1 MSFRMPHDNNS
12 PPAGEQN
19 RDPQPPEIS
28 FDTSGIEPDDGY
40 RVSIPLFEGPVDLLL
55 YLIRKNELDIHEIS
69 LAEIARE
76 YLEYVELIRMVNL
89 EYAGEFIVVASTLM
103 KIKSRSLFLPQ
114 GEDEE
119 TREGENERETLIR
132 YLLEYQK
139 LGGAAEKLAEK
150 EAARR
155 GVFPRAGEKSRVVDH
170 YAKRDNAPDYVLFD
184 LMTALRDVLSTAPKI
199 TTHEVELIN
208 VTSEMKQREIMNAV
222 VKEGKA
228 DFLSMVRG
236 QPRIIIVVTFIA
248 LLELIKNGKV
258 RIRQTNQFG
267 RIEIYEHSTDEIADS

>member
-1 MSFRMPHDNNS
+1 MSFRMPHDTDS
-12 PPAGEQN
+12 PPAGAQN
-19 RDPQPPEIS
+19 QAPHPPEIS

-40 RVSIPLFEGPVDLLL
+40 RVSIPVFEGPIDLLL
-55 YLIRKNELDIHEIS
+55 YLIRKNELDIHEVS

-76 YLEYVELIRMVNL
+76 YLEYVELIKLVNL

-103 KIKSRSLFLPQ
+103 KIKSRSLFLPR
-114 GEDEE
+114 EDEE
-119 TREGENERETLIR
+119 TPEEESERETLIR

-155 GVFPRAGEKSRVVDH
+155 GVFPRAGEKSRVVAQ
-170 YAKRDNAPDYVLFD
+170 YANRDNAPDYVLFD
-184 LMTALRDVLSTAPKI
+184 LMTALREVLSAAPKI

-208 VTSEMKQREIMNAV
+208 ITSEMKQREILEALG
-222 VKEGKA
+222 KEGKV

-236 QPRIIIVVTFIA
+236 QPRIVIVVTFVA
-248 LLELIKNGKV
+248 LLELIRNRKI